1 MDKKESSV
9 ELRLEDLGKQLLEK
23 AEPIEKEI
31 VYSEIEKSRN
41 EWNER
46 TI

>member
-1 MDKKESSV
+1 MIKMYSNERQIMDSPIHFKGAITPDRV
-9 ELRLEDLGKQLLEK
+9 IELVD
-23 AEPIEKEI
+23 
-31 VYSEIEKSRN
+31 EIEKSRN